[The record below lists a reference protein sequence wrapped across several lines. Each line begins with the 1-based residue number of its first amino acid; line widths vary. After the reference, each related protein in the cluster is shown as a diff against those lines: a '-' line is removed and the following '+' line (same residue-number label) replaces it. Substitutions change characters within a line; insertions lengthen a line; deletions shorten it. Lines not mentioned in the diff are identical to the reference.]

1 MIRRDR
7 NRCKILVTN
16 SSTKR
21 LLHKRSVFVFVC
33 SLNYTCSHCLH
44 RFRSYKSSRL
54 AIVEPEIRGNQI
66 TTRSDAC
73 ILSRTNT
80 VFVSR
85 SVIDLATPGR
95 QKESFR
101 ARYYVQRYRRKYF
114 FSHRSFG
121 PPPASIDVSFV
132 TSRGAENAHTFPFF
146 SFFFFCCG

>member
-1 MIRRDR
+1 MYSFVREITLART
-7 NRCKILVTN
+7 VYT
-16 SSTKR
+16 
-21 LLHKRSVFVFVC
+21 VFEAT
-33 SLNYTCSHCLH
+33 SPLE
-44 RFRSYKSSRL
+44 SRL
-54 AIVEPEIRGNQI
+54 IVEIRGNQI
-66 TTRSDAC
+66 TTRSNAC

-121 PPPASIDVSFV
+121 PPSASIDVSFA

-146 SFFFFCCG
+146 SFFFFAVGNLMVSSAIRSKRSLGVVSL